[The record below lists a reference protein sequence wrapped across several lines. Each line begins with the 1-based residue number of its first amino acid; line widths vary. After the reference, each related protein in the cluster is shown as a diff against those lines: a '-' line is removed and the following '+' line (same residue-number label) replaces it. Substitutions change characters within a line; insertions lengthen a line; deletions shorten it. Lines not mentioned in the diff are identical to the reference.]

1 MTAALVL
8 IDLQLDYFP
17 GGAHPLVGPE
27 AAVANAAAVLE
38 RFRASGQPVIHVFEV
53 WDDPEATFF
62 RPGTPGVEIHP
73 AVAPREGEHVV
84 QKSNANAF
92 LDTRLEADL
101 RALGANE
108 VVVAGM
114 MTCVCVDSSVRAA
127 ADLGFEVTV
136 IGDACAAPALAY
148 GGVTVPAAQVHAA
161 YLAAL
166 GEHFA
171 TVVGTAQYLRG
182 A

>member
-1 MTAALVL
+1 MTTALVL

-17 GGAHPLVGPE
+17 GGAHPLVGPDE
-27 AAVANAAAVLE
+27 AVANAAAVLE

-53 WDDPEATFF
+53 WDDAEATFL

-73 AVAPREGEHVV
+73 AVAPREGERVV
-84 QKSNANAF
+84 QKGNANAF
-92 LDTRLEADL
+92 LDTSLEDDL
-101 RALGANE
+101 RALGSDE
-108 VVVAGM
+108 VVIAGM

-127 ADLGFEVTV
+127 SDLGFAVTV

-148 GGVTVPAAQVHAA
+148 GGVTVPAAHVHAA

-171 TVVGTAQYLRG
+171 TVMTTERYLSR
-182 A
+182 